1 MLLMAFA
8 PSALPFAVVA
18 STLND
23 INKRL
28 RPNDI
33 NKATQAELGS
43 LKSST
48 ETSLAALKSSTEA
61 DIAALKSSTDANI
74 AALKSSTEAD
84 IAALKSSTDA
94 DIAALKS
101 STDAKIEAS
110 NRILAGYINILDRM
124 TKDATRNVAADD
136 GASEQAA
143 MPRRSCASARR
154 SSVHILALE
163 E

>member
-48 ETSLAALKSSTEA
+48 ETSL
-61 DIAALKSSTDANI
+61 